1 MEKRKQTDTE
11 QRKVLDGFMSWMTC
25 DRDYS
30 ENTVRSFMY
39 AAADFFQH
47 FDEFNAVN
55 CRKYVSMLMRS
66 GRRASTVNSRISGLS
81 ALSRY
86 LKVPVCIKHIK
97 TPRKLYL
104 DNVMSELEYNRLVN
118 FLAGYH
124 RKEYYFYVRILAS
137 TGARISEFLQMTWED
152 VIRGQVV
159 LVGKGNKERLL
170 FFPSSLQRD
179 ARVFVESCHLRGR
192 IAPVTDKSVRQAI
205 RRMAV
210 KAGVPAEK
218 VHPHAFRHFFAK
230 MFLKRSNDI
239 TMLADLLGHAS
250 LNTTRIYLQKSYDEQ
265 QREFNQSVNW

>member
-1 MEKRKQTDTE
+1 MEKRKQTDAE
-11 QRKVLDGFMSWMTC
+11 QRKMLDGFMSWMTC

-47 FDEFNAVN
+47 FDEFDAVN

-86 LKVPVCIKHIK
+86 LKVPVYIKHIK

-104 DNVMSELEYNRLVN
+104 DNVMSEQEYNRLVN
-118 FLAGYH
+118 FLAGYD

-179 ARVFVESCHLRGR
+179 ARTFVESCHLRGR

-230 MFLKRSNDI
+230 MFLRRSNDI

-265 QREFNQSVNW
+265 QREFNRSVNW

>member
-1 MEKRKQTDTE
+1 
-11 QRKVLDGFMSWMTC
+11 
-25 DRDYS
+25 
-30 ENTVRSFMY
+30 
-39 AAADFFQH
+39 
-47 FDEFNAVN
+47 
-55 CRKYVSMLMRS
+55 
-66 GRRASTVNSRISGLS
+66 
-81 ALSRY
+81 
-86 LKVPVCIKHIK
+86 
-97 TPRKLYL
+97 
-104 DNVMSELEYNRLVN
+104 
-118 FLAGYH
+118 
-124 RKEYYFYVRILAS
+124 
-137 TGARISEFLQMTWED
+137 MTWED

-179 ARVFVESCHLRGR
+179 ARAFVESCHLRGR

-230 MFLKRSNDI
+230 MFLKRSNYI

>member
-1 MEKRKQTDTE
+1 MEKQKQTDAE

-86 LKVPVCIKHIK
+86 LKVPVHIKHIK

-104 DNVMSELEYNRLVN
+104 DNDMSELEYNRLVN
-118 FLAGYH
+118 FLAGYD
-124 RKEYYFYVRILAS
+124 RRVLYGGRLYW
-137 TGARISEFLQMTWED
+137 SE
-152 VIRGQVV
+152 
-159 LVGKGNKERLL
+159 K
-170 FFPSSLQRD
+170 
-179 ARVFVESCHLRGR
+179 
-192 IAPVTDKSVRQAI
+192 AI
-205 RRMAV
+205 RSDFCSFR
-210 KAGVPAEK
+210 PACS
-218 VHPHAFRHFFAK
+218 VMRV
-230 MFLKRSNDI
+230 
-239 TMLADLLGHAS
+239 
-250 LNTTRIYLQKSYDEQ
+250 YLS
-265 QREFNQSVNW
+265 SPVI

>member
-1 MEKRKQTDTE
+1 MEKQKQTDAK
-11 QRKVLDGFMSWMTC
+11 QCKMLDGFMSWMTC

-39 AAADFFQH
+39 AAADFFQY
-47 FDEFNAVN
+47 FDEFDAVN

-66 GRRASTVNSRISGLS
+66 GRRASTVNSRICGLS

-86 LKVPVCIKHIK
+86 LRVPVYIKHIK

-104 DNVMSELEYNRLVN
+104 DNIMSEQEYNRLVN
-118 FLAGYH
+118 FLAGYD

-179 ARVFVESCHLRGR
+179 ARAFVESCHLRGR

-230 MFLKRSNDI
+230 MFLRRSNDI

>member
-1 MEKRKQTDTE
+1 
-11 QRKVLDGFMSWMTC
+11 
-25 DRDYS
+25 
-30 ENTVRSFMY
+30 
-39 AAADFFQH
+39 
-47 FDEFNAVN
+47 
-55 CRKYVSMLMRS
+55 
-66 GRRASTVNSRISGLS
+66 
-81 ALSRY
+81 
-86 LKVPVCIKHIK
+86 
-97 TPRKLYL
+97 
-104 DNVMSELEYNRLVN
+104 
-118 FLAGYH
+118 
-124 RKEYYFYVRILAS
+124 
-137 TGARISEFLQMTWED
+137 MTWED
-152 VIRGQVV
+152 VVRGQVV

-230 MFLKRSNDI
+230 MFLRRSNDI